1 MRLLVTILAAKVLL
15 TFPTAA
21 GAQGSGY
28 FEWSVSRDLSDP
40 FMNTGPDAG
49 GIGIVTY
56 YLWYVEGCFS
66 PPGDPLMEGMSAA
79 DIGLYPLGDWSI
91 VAFSPQNGFLNAGD
105 STKLL
110 LSVSSCPKDPLI
122 AGNILIQ
129 GNIGG
134 IQLGIGTSPETTGVV
149 DCTIDQG
156 VWTWPQYVRFIGF
169 KTDGASVALQ
179 DHGNGCTAD
188 PVDETSWG
196 SVKSLYRE

>member
-1 MRLLVTILAAKVLL
+1 MRSLVTILAAIVLL
-15 TFPTAA
+15 TFPTSAR
-21 GAQGSGY
+21 AQGSGY

-49 GIGIVTY
+49 GIGVQTY

-79 DIGLYPLGDWSI
+79 DIGLYALGDWSI

-110 LSVSSCPKDPLI
+110 LAVGSCPTGPLV

-129 GNIGG
+129 GNVGG
-134 IQLGIGTSPETTGVV
+134 IRLGVGQRPSTTGTV
-149 DCTIDQG
+149 DCTIDPD
-156 VWTWPQYVRFIGF
+156 VWTWPQYVRFVGF
-169 KTDGASVALQ
+169 RTNGSLATLQ
-179 DHGNGCTAD
+179 DEGNGCTAD

-196 SVKSLYRE
+196 SIKSLYHE